1 MANCSYCDEELGV
14 GDRYCTRCGRQSA
27 SLASEGEVMT
37 QKALDVTDVRYRLG
51 MVYFKKDQYAR
62 AVEIWEKILAERP
75 QDKDLERLIEDA
87 RNRLQ
92 ESNL

>member
-1 MANCSYCDEELGV
+1 
-14 GDRYCTRCGRQSA
+14 
-27 SLASEGEVMT
+27 MT